1 MASFTYLYAI
11 MAFVTYGGDTLK
23 FSPLLKIDIILIDI
37 TCAVVNLSDYEFM
50 EIKTWGGSSNINTQ
64 HVSGG

>member
-50 EIKTWGGSSNINTQ
+50 EIKT
-64 HVSGG
+64 